1 MTLVKQTVTMFLLA
15 GVGFA
20 MFKSGKITKEGSKSI
35 GNILIYGSLPCV
47 LISSFFIEKT
57 QEHMIGLAIS
67 AALGFLLVLMSIL
80 VGKLCFREDAI
91 AKFAAAFP
99 NPGFFGIPLIL
110 ASLGSGCVFYVA
122 GFIACVNLG
131 QWTYGVAVMTGQ
143 KGGFSFKRLVTAPFA
158 IAIAIGLAIFLTGI
172 EVPGILKNSITA
184 IKELNTPLA
193 MFTVGI
199 YLAQTDLKNMFFKKS
214 LYTISLVRLLVIPAS
229 KKVMLQALR
238 EGIVESLMEA
248 GAVFFTPGCGACVGT
263 HGGVPADGEVAIS
276 TANRNFK
283 GRMGNSKA
291 YIYLASPETVTASS
305 IMGVIT
311 DPRDME
317 EVSE

>member
-1 MTLVKQTVTMFLLA
+1 MDTVLTLVKQTVTMFLLA

-91 AKFAAAFP
+91 AKFAAAFS

-143 KGGFSFKRLVTAPFA
+143 KGGFSLKRLVTAPFA

-172 EVPGILKNSITA
+172 EIPGILKNSITA

-214 LYTISLVRLLVIPAS
+214 LYTISLVRLLVIPALAILLLWPLPAW
-229 KKVMLQALR
+229 MLDMRIALFIAAACPV
-238 EGIVESLMEA
+238 GSNIAVYAQLHNQDYAYSVET
-248 GAVFFTPGCGACVGT
+248 VI
-263 HGGVPADGEVAIS
+263 IS
-276 TANRNFK
+276 T
-283 GRMGNSKA
+283 
-291 YIYLASPETVTASS
+291 ILAIVTMP
-305 IMGVIT
+305 IM
-311 DPRDME
+311 
-317 EVSE
+317 VSLAQMVWAL

>member
-1 MTLVKQTVTMFLLA
+1 MDTVLTLVKQTVTMFLLA

-80 VGKLCFREDAI
+80 VGKLCFREDTI

-214 LYTISLVRLLVIPAS
+214 LYSISLVRLLVIPALAILLLWPLPAS
-229 KKVMLQALR
+229 MLDMKIALFIAAACPV
-238 EGIVESLMEA
+238 GSNIAVYAQLHNQDYAYSVET
-248 GAVFFTPGCGACVGT
+248 VI
-263 HGGVPADGEVAIS
+263 IS
-276 TANRNFK
+276 T
-283 GRMGNSKA
+283 
-291 YIYLASPETVTASS
+291 ILAIVTMP
-305 IMGVIT
+305 IM
-311 DPRDME
+311 
-317 EVSE
+317 VSLAQMVWAL

>member
-1 MTLVKQTVTMFLLA
+1 MDTVLTLVKQTVTMFLLA

-172 EVPGILKNSITA
+172 EIPGILKNSITA

-214 LYTISLVRLLVIPAS
+214 LYSISLVRLLVIPALAILLLWPLPAS
-229 KKVMLQALR
+229 MLDMKIALFIATACPV
-238 EGIVESLMEA
+238 GSNIAVYAQLHNQDYAYSVET
-248 GAVFFTPGCGACVGT
+248 VI
-263 HGGVPADGEVAIS
+263 IS
-276 TANRNFK
+276 T
-283 GRMGNSKA
+283 
-291 YIYLASPETVTASS
+291 ILAIVTMP
-305 IMGVIT
+305 IM
-311 DPRDME
+311 
-317 EVSE
+317 VSLAQMVWAL

>member
-1 MTLVKQTVTMFLLA
+1 MDTVLTLVKQTVTMFLLA

-80 VGKLCFREDAI
+80 AGKLCFREDAI
-91 AKFAAAFP
+91 AKFAAAFS

-143 KGGFSFKRLVTAPFA
+143 KGGFSLKRLVTAPFA

-214 LYTISLVRLLVIPAS
+214 LYSISLVRLLVIPALAILLLWPLPAS
-229 KKVMLQALR
+229 MLDMKIALFIAAACPV
-238 EGIVESLMEA
+238 GSNIAVYAQLHNQDYAYSVET
-248 GAVFFTPGCGACVGT
+248 VI
-263 HGGVPADGEVAIS
+263 IS
-276 TANRNFK
+276 T
-283 GRMGNSKA
+283 
-291 YIYLASPETVTASS
+291 ILAIVTMP
-305 IMGVIT
+305 IM
-311 DPRDME
+311 
-317 EVSE
+317 VSLAQMVWAL

>member
-1 MTLVKQTVTMFLLA
+1 MDTVLTLVKQTVTMFLLA

-91 AKFAAAFP
+91 AKFAAAFS

-143 KGGFSFKRLVTAPFA
+143 KGGFSLKRLVTAPFA

-172 EVPGILKNSITA
+172 EIPGILKNSITA

-214 LYTISLVRLLVIPAS
+214 LYTISLVRLLVIPALAILLLWPLPAS
-229 KKVMLQALR
+229 MLDMKIALFIAAACPV
-238 EGIVESLMEA
+238 GSNIAVYAQLHNQDYAYSVET
-248 GAVFFTPGCGACVGT
+248 VI
-263 HGGVPADGEVAIS
+263 IS
-276 TANRNFK
+276 T
-283 GRMGNSKA
+283 
-291 YIYLASPETVTASS
+291 ILAIVTMP
-305 IMGVIT
+305 IM
-311 DPRDME
+311 
-317 EVSE
+317 VSLAQMVWAL